1 MNVRSIHIVRVI
13 SATLGVVL
21 LGFVLVL
28 ATRDGGVGTQ
38 SSSPLICE
46 LVHHIE
52 GIGFLSLIHIS
63 EPTSPERI

>member
-21 LGFVLVL
+21 LGFGLVL

-38 SSSPLICE
+38 SSSPLIGE
-46 LVHHIE
+46 LVPHIE
-52 GIGFLSLIHIS
+52 GCLLY
-63 EPTSPERI
+63 TSPRPRD